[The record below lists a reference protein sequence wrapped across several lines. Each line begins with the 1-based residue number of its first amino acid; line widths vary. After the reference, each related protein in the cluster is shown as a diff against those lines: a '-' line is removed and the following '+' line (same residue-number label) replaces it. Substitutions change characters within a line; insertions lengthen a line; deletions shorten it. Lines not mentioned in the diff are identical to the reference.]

1 MPLGLQSGLRSRS
14 PDSFLALTASIA
26 DMGKKKAAPRP
37 PPPPPPQSSPSSVS
51 LPPILLHAF
60 VLLLGYLVARL
71 SLRHL
76 SPPAS
81 LPPPPEVP
89 CSPTSTAWQSSFLFP
104 PSDLSSLA
112 SRGLHYLCVSPLN
125 SSHSLLTVYP
135 HASLAGSF
143 SLPLPP
149 SAPYLALLSPSLPSL
164 LPPPFPRNPPALFS
178 PKGLPLPSPP
188 PGLSLLY
195 EGGAYIPPGVAVNH
209 TQAVELPDR
218 VLTLRTLSLVPLV
231 FGVDEPFLS
240 PEEADRVQEL
250 VGSSAGASAQK
261 QPQRV
266 NRASE

>member
-1 MPLGLQSGLRSRS
+1 
-14 PDSFLALTASIA
+14 
-26 DMGKKKAAPRP
+26 MGKKKAAPRP

-89 CSPTSTAWQSSFLFP
+89 CSPTSTTWQSSFLFP

-135 HASLAGSF
+135 HASLAGSGT
-143 SLPLPP
+143 
-149 SAPYLALLSPSLPSL
+149 
-164 LPPPFPRNPPALFS
+164 RPA
-178 PKGLPLPSPP
+178 
-188 PGLSLLY
+188 
-195 EGGAYIPPGVAVNH
+195 GGAGGGGGGGGPPRGCLLLAH
-209 TQAVELPDR
+209 
-218 VLTLRTLSLVPLV
+218 
-231 FGVDEPFLS
+231 
-240 PEEADRVQEL
+240 
-250 VGSSAGASAQK
+250 VGDGGC
-261 QPQRV
+261 QR
-266 NRASE
+266 